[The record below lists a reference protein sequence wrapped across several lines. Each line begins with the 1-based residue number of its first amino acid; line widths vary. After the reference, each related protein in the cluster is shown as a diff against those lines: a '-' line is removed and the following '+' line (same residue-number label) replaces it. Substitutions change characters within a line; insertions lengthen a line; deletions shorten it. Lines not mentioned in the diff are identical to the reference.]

1 MESINALITLGK
13 SHLENGS
20 FHEALESFEQAV
32 SLDQNNPDL
41 RQVNTAH
48 NIACHIDI

>member
-1 MESINALITLGK
+1 MTQEIVGCPFYARCLYK
-13 SHLENGS
+13 ENICN
-20 FHEALESFEQAV
+20 
-32 SLDQNNPDL
+32 QNNPDL